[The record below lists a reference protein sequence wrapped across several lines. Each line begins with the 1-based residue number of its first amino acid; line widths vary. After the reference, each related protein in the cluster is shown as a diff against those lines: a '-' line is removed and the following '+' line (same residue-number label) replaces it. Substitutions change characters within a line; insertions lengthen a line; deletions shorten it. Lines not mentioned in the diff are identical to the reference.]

1 LHTYA
6 KFKTMKYLFQGKI
19 KNKETEETLI
29 KIEALS
35 LSSFE
40 EQLSKFVK
48 FLEKNYDDTKEVE

>member
-6 KFKTMKYLFQGKI
+6 KFKTMEYLFQGKI